1 MNSGKANE
9 VKNGNENLGVIEL
22 VEHDQWPIGLPKF
35 GGHNVS
41 LFAGQ
46 ECPKISDF

>member
-22 VEHDQWPIGLPKF
+22 VEHDQ
-35 GGHNVS
+35 HSVS